1 MSKIGEVF
9 RELKSKD
16 RKALITY
23 VTAGDPNLSV
33 SKKIIWQLIES
44 GADIIELGVPFS
56 DPTADGPVIQA
67 ASQRAL
73 KTGINLSDIFG
84 LVKEIRKVSQIPII
98 LFGYYNPFFVFG
110 PKEISQRARDAGV
123 DGLLVVDLPYEEADE
138 LKSYTDHMDIDL
150 IFLLAPTSDDNRIKI
165 ISQKARGFIYY
176 ISMTGVT
183 GSKQSFDQY
192 TEENIKRI
200 KKLTN
205 LPVAI
210 GFGISTPEQAH
221 DMGRFPDGVVVG
233 SAIVRIIEENQDSQ
247 ELPKKVGEFT
257 SQLKLALKK

>member
-1 MSKIGEVF
+1 MSRIREVF
-9 RELKSKD
+9 KELKSKN

-23 VTAGDPNLSV
+23 ITAGDPHLSV
-33 SKKIIWQLIES
+33 SKEIIWQLIEN

-73 KTGINLSDIFG
+73 KTGTTLSEILG
-84 LVKEIRKVSQIPII
+84 LVKEIRQFSQIPII

-110 PKEISQRARDAGV
+110 PKEICQNAKEAGV

-138 LKSYTDHMDIDL
+138 LKRYTDQMDLDF
-150 IFLLAPTSDDNRIKI
+150 IFLLAPTSDENRIKM
-165 ISQKARGFIYY
+165 ISRKARGFLYY

-183 GSKQSFDQY
+183 GSPHSFDHY
-192 TEENIKRI
+192 KEEDINRI
-200 KKLTN
+200 KKYTD

-210 GFGISTPEQAH
+210 GFGISTPEQA
-221 DMGRFPDGVVVG
+221 DAMSKFADGVVVG
-233 SAIVRIIEENQDSQ
+233 SAIVRIIEENRNSQ
-247 ELPKKVGEFT
+247 QLLKKVGEFT
-257 SQLKLALKK
+257 AQLRRVL